1 LRLPSEGPAEL
12 GNDLPE
18 MRRRILLPGVG
29 RVADQGDEP
38 GELLPDQ
45 VARRGRAVEE
55 GRVRVGARAE
65 LLDLAELALQGVPR
79 TPSVR
84 VFGRKALHRSILRG
98 DGRSP

>member
-1 LRLPSEGPAEL
+1 APARRRSVGSSPGLGPLDQVPDDLRLPSEGPAEL

-18 MRRRILLPGVG
+18 VRRRILLPGVG

-79 TPSVR
+79 
-84 VFGRKALHRSILRG
+84 
-98 DGRSP
+98 